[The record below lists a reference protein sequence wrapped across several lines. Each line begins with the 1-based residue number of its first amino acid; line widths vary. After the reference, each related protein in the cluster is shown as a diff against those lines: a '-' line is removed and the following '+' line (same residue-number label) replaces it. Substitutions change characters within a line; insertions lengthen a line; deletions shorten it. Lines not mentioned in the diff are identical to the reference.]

1 MKCDWK
7 VSPRPFYKTSNQNW
21 AYLCI
26 LSLKYYK
33 VFLWYVQIERDLPK
47 YIKTKVLTTYNFTLS
62 KAFSKN
68 KNRCG
73 TSLPPHFLHDF
84 WREIFLTLYFV
95 NWPNFIAWLS
105 LLLKILGIMRIV
117 IICFP
122 DCDVINFELNL
133 SFIIRSF
140 FIETKSQDKNFLFSR
155 TKMKIAFN
163 IWDKADHIPSIFLN
177 LPQIILGPFLNTLSH
192 MK

>member
-1 MKCDWK
+1 MSKL
-7 VSPRPFYKTSNQNW
+7 SEIYQN
-21 AYLCI
+21 I
-26 LSLKYYK
+26 LKLRYWPLI
-33 VFLWYVQIERDLPK
+33 VLP
-47 YIKTKVLTTYNFTLS
+47 YIKLFQKTKIGVELVCL
-62 KAFSKN
+62 
-68 KNRCG
+68 
-73 TSLPPHFLHDF
+73 PHFLHDF

-95 NWPNFIAWLS
+95 NWPNFIAWLL

-122 DCDVINFELNL
+122 DCDVINFEINL

-155 TKMKIAFN
+155 TKIAFN